1 MLICY
6 VWQSIQLIFILLLVF
21 VRRRRCM
28 ILQYEL
34 WDQVQVDQGEW
45 VMLHGMLHVHE
56 YLAVHLNC
64 SDNQLL

>member
-1 MLICY
+1 
-6 VWQSIQLIFILLLVF
+6 
-21 VRRRRCM
+21 M

-56 YLAVHLNC
+56 DLAVHLNC